1 MSHSILDLIG
11 NTPLV
16 ESRVLNTNPKVTLF
30 FKLEGHNPGG
40 SVKDRAAYNMI
51 KAGLERGD
59 FDKTSKLIEATS
71 GNTGIALAMI
81 AGIYGLNI
89 ELVMP
94 ENSTKERVQ
103 TMRAYGAKV
112 TLTPED
118 VGIEGARDYAEAK
131 VRKEGFIM
139 MNQFANDDNWKAHFE
154 TTGPE
159 IWRDTQEKVT
169 HFVSAMG
176 TTGTIMG
183 TSTFLKQKNKDIQIV
198 GVQPTDDAK
207 IPGIRKWPEE
217 YLPKIFDARKVDQT
231 MEVSEEEAIDMAKR
245 LAKEEGIFSG
255 MSSGGATVAALRLA
269 ESLDNGVI
277 VSIVCDRGDRY
288 LSSDLFD

>member
-1 MSHSILDLIG
+1 MSNSILSLIG

-16 ESRVLNTNPKVTLF
+16 KSRVLNTNPNVSLY

-51 KAGLERGD
+51 KTGIELGD
-59 FDKTSKLIEATS
+59 FSTNDKLIEATS

-81 AGIYGLNI
+81 AGIYGLDI

-94 ENSTKERVQ
+94 ENATVERVQ

-112 TLTPED
+112 TLTSKE
-118 VGIEGARDYAEAK
+118 VGIEGARDYAESK
-131 VRKEGFIM
+131 VTNEGYIM
-139 MNQFANDDNWKAHFE
+139 MNQFGNPNNWKAHYK

-159 IWRDTQEKVT
+159 IWKDTEGKIT
-169 HFVSAMG
+169 HFVSSMG

-183 TSTFLKQKNKDIQIV
+183 TSTFLKEKNHDIQIV
-198 GVQPTDDAK
+198 GVQPCDNAS
-207 IPGIRKWPEE
+207 IPGIRKWPKE
-217 YLPKIFDARKVDQT
+217 YLPKIFDAKKVDRI
-231 MEVSEEEAIDMAKR
+231 MEVNEEEAKSMAKR

-255 MSSGGATVAALRLA
+255 MSSGGAATVALRLA
-269 ESLDNGVI
+269 EELDHGVI

-288 LSSDLFD
+288 LSSNLFD